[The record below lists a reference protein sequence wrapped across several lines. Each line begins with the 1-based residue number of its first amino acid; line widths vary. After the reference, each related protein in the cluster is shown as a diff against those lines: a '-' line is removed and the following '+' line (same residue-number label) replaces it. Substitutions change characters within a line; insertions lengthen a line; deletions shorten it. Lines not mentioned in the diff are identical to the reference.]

1 MSEAM
6 KIPMNAREL
15 HIFEYITCL
24 DKQLSDGQAILEER
38 LRKVPN
44 CWRNYRLAASS
55 IEKVVDAVYSTL
67 PDKTLLHMEGL
78 ARHGEVVIRKRPMVP
93 LNDDAQFV
101 LGEDLKVLINTSIA
115 AECALCLRDKQE
127 QKKCKLRRALM
138 NVAPTEALAN
148 DGLCPYTHVV
158 AGNELGDYI

>member
-1 MSEAM
+1 MNEAK

-24 DKQLSDGQAILEER
+24 DKQLSEGQAILEER
-38 LRKVPN
+38 LRKIPN

-67 PDKTLLHMEGL
+67 PDKTILHMDGL
-78 ARHGEVVIRKRPMVP
+78 ARHGEVVIRKKPMVP
-93 LNDDAQFV
+93 LKDDVQFV
-101 LGEDLKVLINTSIA
+101 LTEDLKVLINTSIT
-115 AECALCLRDKQE
+115 AECAMCLRDKHE
-127 QKKCKLRRALM
+127 QKKCTLRRALM
-138 NVAPTEALAN
+138 EIAPTDALAN

-158 AGNELGDYI
+158 AGNDLGDYI